1 MNYENEKWSCH
12 LPDRKLD
19 ICEKNYDEFFDTM
32 LERQLIWKRRF
43 IDNKNRPWT
52 TNQILRDNKFTNVY
66 RSLDKNSMWE
76 IEHIILNDK
85 LDLKNLIWKILFF
98 RLFNN
103 PITFSYEPPIIRNLF
118 GDPIT
123 VNDIN
128 DTAFQFGED
137 GIPNYDDFNANDYL
151 RWLKKLRSFEQNPFT
166 NAYLISSKGDRDT
179 YFAHIVLPA
188 FHDRLDELI
197 EKCQTETSAEK
208 LFKCLK
214 TFPNI
219 ADFMAFQLYMDL
231 TYVNKFT
238 NHQFLKVDEN
248 SATTIGPGSGLGLRL
263 IFPSAKTNKEQL
275 EKLTQL
281 THEAKSYFDT
291 KYPDMFPYL
300 HFDKTNKQFY
310 VSNECNLTLSE
321 IEQWL
326 CEYAKYWK
334 MKIGEGK
341 QRSKF
346 EPQTKKFNTIKNG

>member
-1 MNYENEKWSCH
+1 MNYENEKWSVH

-19 ICEKNYDEFFDTM
+19 ICEENYKEFFDTM

-43 IDNKNRPWT
+43 IDKLPRPWT
-52 TNQILRDNKFTNVY
+52 TDQILRDNKFTNVY

-76 IEHIILNDK
+76 IENIILNDN

-103 PITFSYEPPIIRNLF
+103 PTTFSYSPPVHVDLF
-118 GDPIT
+118 GNPLEANNILDC
-123 VNDIN
+123 
-128 DTAFQFGED
+128 ACQFGKDGD
-137 GIPNYDDFNANDYL
+137 GIPDYDDYDADRYL
-151 RWLKKLRSFEQNPFT
+151 AWLKRLRSMGENPFT

-179 YFAHIVLPA
+179 YFTKTVLPE

-197 EKCQTETSAEK
+197 ERCKTETSAEK
-208 LFKCLK
+208 LFKYLK

-238 NHQFLKVDEN
+238 KHKFLLVDEN

-263 IFPSAKTNKEQL
+263 IFPSACTNKEQL
-275 EKLTQL
+275 EKLSEL
-281 THEAKSYFDT
+281 TKAAEAYYNDN
-291 KYPDMFPYL
+291 YPGQFPYL
-300 HFDKTNKQFY
+300 HFDKDNKKFY
-310 VSNECNLTLSE
+310 VSNECSITLSE

-326 CEYAKYWK
+326 CEYEKYWK

-346 EPQTKKFNTIKNG
+346 EPKTKKFKTVQ